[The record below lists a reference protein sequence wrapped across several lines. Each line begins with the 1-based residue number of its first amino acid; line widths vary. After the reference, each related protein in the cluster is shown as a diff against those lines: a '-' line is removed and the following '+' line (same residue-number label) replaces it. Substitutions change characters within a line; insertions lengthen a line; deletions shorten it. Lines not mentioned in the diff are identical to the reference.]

1 MATATATDTAIEV
14 TPEGLPPDG
23 HTTEEPPGAPRAT
36 RFRAVLLG
44 VLAVALVVS
53 GAAAFQLGSSRHVL
67 PFAAGTADRAQADRE
82 AVMGQTQQFV
92 LRLNTYGPALL
103 DSRGQMPDYR
113 RRVKAVITPKFAVSF
128 DQSVA
133 VAEQSVKNYGLH
145 RTCAVFATGVE
156 LLDSDSAQVLVAG
169 SFSQS
174 ARNSLGKEVPTGE
187 PAPFRLRVSL
197 DKIDGR
203 WLVDDYQPV
212 TTS

>member
-14 TPEGLPPDG
+14 TPDGPPAEDHESDG
-23 HTTEEPPGAPRAT
+23 PAAASRAP

-44 VLAVALVVS
+44 LLAAAVVVS
-53 GAAAFQLGSSRHVL
+53 GVSAFHLGSTRHVW
-67 PFAAGTADRAQADRE
+67 PFTGGAADRTQADRE

-103 DSRGQMPDYR
+103 DSQGRMPDYR
-113 RRVKAVITPKFAVSF
+113 RRVKEVITPKFAVSF

-169 SFSQS
+169 SFSQT
-174 ARNSLGKEVPTGE
+174 ARDRKGTEVPTGE

-197 DKIDGR
+197 DRIDGQ